1 VSKFRRGFLSMLY
14 GMRGWIPQ
22 IVIGIIVTVAG
33 TVIADAIVGHGRHAF
48 SGGHFGGFAR
58 HR

>member
-1 VSKFRRGFLSMLY
+1 
-14 GMRGWIPQ
+14 MRDWIPQ

-33 TVIADAIVGHGRHAF
+33 TVIADAITGHGRHA
-48 SGGHFGGFAR
+48 HFGGPVGGFSR